1 MRLTVHFRLRF
12 VLASCIF
19 LFLYFVLFCHLTAA
33 SSPGFCDKDG
43 CAGVIEKGMF
53 KLRNQF
59 FGPQQLSIVKH
70 EMRPAETLTP
80 ELQSYT
86 CVLLKLYEILTF
98 DCRQNE

>member
-12 VLASCIF
+12 LLASCIF

-59 FGPQQLSIVKH
+59 FGPQPLSIVKH
-70 EMRPAETLTP
+70 EMRPAETLIPRTA
-80 ELQSYT
+80 ELY
-86 CVLLKLYEILTF
+86 LLIAL
-98 DCRQNE
+98 